1 MSEGIGADE
10 PLSPARLGQLNR
22 LATSARMIA
31 GLAHELNNC
40 LQVVGGLVEL
50 LADHPELPPDAAA
63 RITKIG
69 TQTDKATAAIRQVL
83 GYTRELAAEQA
94 KVELAGVVGRALA
107 LRRYNLGRAGI
118 AVTVDVP
125 AGAQVRADERRVLQI
140 VLNLLLNA
148 EDALAGQ
155 SRRDLRFAAAVRGD
169 RLEMQVVDSGPGVE
183 ARIRDRI
190 FEPYFT
196 TRADPRAVGLGLPVA
211 RGLASELGGAVT
223 LASGE
228 PGKTTFV
235 LDLPMPDP
243 TKSG

>member
-1 MSEGIGADE
+1 MTDSIGADE

-22 LATSARMIA
+22 LATAARMIA
-31 GLAHELNNC
+31 GLAHELNNS

-63 RITKIG
+63 RIRKIG
-69 TQTDKATAAIRQVL
+69 TQADKATTAIRQVL
-83 GYTRELAAEQA
+83 GYTREPGANQA
-94 KVELAGVVGRALA
+94 KVELAGAVERALA

-118 AVTVDVP
+118 AVTADVP
-125 AGAQVRADERRVLQI
+125 AGVHVRGDEKRVLQT

-155 SRRDLRFAAAVRGD
+155 SRRELRIAAAIRGD
-169 RLEMQVVDSGPGVE
+169 RVELQVSDSGPGVPT
-183 ARIRDRI
+183 AIRDRI
-190 FEPYFT
+190 FEPFFT

-211 RGLASELGGAVT
+211 RGLAAELGGAIT

-228 PGKTTFV
+228 PGTTTFV
-235 LDLPMPDP
+235 VELPRV
-243 TKSG
+243 

>member
-125 AGAQVRADERRVLQI
+125 AGAQVRADEAAQI
-140 VLNLLLNA
+140 
-148 EDALAGQ
+148 ALRITATLCHAGIII
-155 SRRDLRFAAAVRGD
+155 G
-169 RLEMQVVDSGPGVE
+169 
-183 ARIRDRI
+183 I
-190 FEPYFT
+190 
-196 TRADPRAVGLGLPVA
+196 
-211 RGLASELGGAVT
+211 VT
-223 LASGE
+223 
-228 PGKTTFV
+228 
-235 LDLPMPDP
+235 
-243 TKSG
+243 

>member
-1 MSEGIGADE
+1 MTDSIGADE

-22 LATSARMIA
+22 LATAARMIA

-50 LADHPELPPDAAA
+50 LADHPDLPPDAAA
-63 RITKIG
+63 RISKIG

-83 GYTRELAAEQA
+83 GYTRELGADQA
-94 KVELAGVVGRALA
+94 RAELAGVVGRALA

-118 AVTVDVP
+118 TVTADVP
-125 AGAQVRADERRVLQI
+125 AGVQVRGDEKRVLQI

-155 SRRDLRFAAAVRGD
+155 SRKDLRLDAAVRGG
-169 RLEMQVVDSGPGVE
+169 RVEFQVRDSGPGVPAE
-183 ARIRDRI
+183 IRDRI
-190 FEPYFT
+190 FEPFFT

-211 RGLASELGGAVT
+211 RSLAAEVGGAIT

-228 PGKTTFV
+228 PGETIFV
-235 LDLPMPDP
+235 VDLPQA
-243 TKSG
+243 